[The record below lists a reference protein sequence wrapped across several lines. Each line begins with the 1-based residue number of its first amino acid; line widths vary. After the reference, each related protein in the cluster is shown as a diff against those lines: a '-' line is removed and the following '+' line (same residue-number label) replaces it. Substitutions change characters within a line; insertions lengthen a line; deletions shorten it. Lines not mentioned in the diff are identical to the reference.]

1 MSKTA
6 LSGVLLTIVS
16 YFLFSLQDASVKL
29 LVTNLPVFQILF
41 IRSVVIF
48 IGCMLIGR
56 RQLVDKAIHSPVLKP
71 LFLRNLL
78 LLSAWLCYY
87 NAARDLGLAEL
98 TTFYY
103 ASPVLITLLAVPI
116 LKEDVPAIRW
126 LAVVL
131 GFIGVIVACNPIAS
145 HGLKLSLPVGLALSA
160 AVFWAISTVLLRK
173 TALHE
178 KTMVQMTISSGFFI
192 ILTGAACAFFW
203 TPVSLK
209 ELLLMS
215 STGLFAGI
223 AQFALFESFRRAP
236 VSILAP
242 FEYTSLIWAFIL
254 GFVIWGDIPK
264 HNVFFGAGLIFFAG
278 LVILFGERLTRSLNP
293 PSSTL

>member
-6 LSGVLLTIVS
+6 LSGVVLTIFS

-29 LVTNLPVFQILF
+29 LVTNVPVFQILF

-48 IGCMLIGR
+48 LCCLAIGR
-56 RQLVDKAIHSPVLKP
+56 RKLVASAIGSPVLGP

-78 LLSAWLCYY
+78 LLAAWLAYY

-98 TTFYY
+98 TTVYY
-103 ASPVLITLLAVPI
+103 ASPVLITILAVPI
-116 LKEDVPAIRW
+116 LKEEVPAIRW

-131 GFIGVIVACNPIAS
+131 GFLGVVIACNPI
-145 HGLKLSLPVGLALSA
+145 GRGMMLSLPVGLALMA
-160 AVFWAISTVLLRK
+160 AVFWAFSTVLLRK

-192 ILTGAACAFFW
+192 VLTGVASIFLW
-203 TPVSLK
+203 VPLTLR
-209 ELLLMS
+209 ELLMMA
-215 STGLFAGI
+215 STGIFAGI

-254 GFVIWGDIPK
+254 GFVIWGDIPA
-264 HNVFFGAGLIFFAG
+264 HTVFWGAGLIFMAG
-278 LVILFGERLTRSLNP
+278 VVILFGERLMKGLNP
-293 PSSTL
+293 PPSMP

>member
-1 MSKTA
+1 MTKTA
-6 LSGVLLTIVS
+6 LSGVILTILA

-29 LVTNLPVFQILF
+29 LVTDLPVFQILF

-48 IGCMLIGR
+48 CGCLAIGR
-56 RQLVDKAIHSPVLKP
+56 TPLLGAAVHSPVLGP

-78 LLSAWLCYY
+78 LLGAWLSYY
-87 NAARDLGLAEL
+87 NAARYLGLAEL
-98 TTFYY
+98 TTVYY

-116 LKEDVPAIRW
+116 LKEEVPPIRW
-126 LAVVL
+126 LAVIC
-131 GFIGVIVACNPIAS
+131 GFVGVVIACNPVGRGMA
-145 HGLKLSLPVGLALSA
+145 LSAPVGLALFA
-160 AVFWAISTVLLRK
+160 AVLWALSTVLLRK

-178 KTMVQMTISSGFFI
+178 KTMVQMTISSGFLI
-192 ILTGAACAFFW
+192 ILTGIASIFLW

-209 ELLLMS
+209 ELAMMA
-215 STGLFAGI
+215 STGLLAGI

-254 GFVIWGDIPK
+254 GFLIWGDIPA
-264 HNVFFGAGLIFFAG
+264 HNVFYGAGMIFLAG
-278 LVILFGERLTRSLNP
+278 CVILFGERLLKHFAP
-293 PSSTL
+293 PSAAE